1 MGMCVLDNVHLLH
14 NLPSYCK
21 SSIVKSA
28 GNAVFAILSLS
39 LLETATSFNSSTRLF
54 TSRVLGI
61 VKESSYIL
69 RLLLPSE
76 LSPQGISYREL
87 IMSSLLT
94 PFPLTSAGPDSQ
106 LGCGLPTNSIPPVPT
121 KCVHC
126 SRSVGSPYI
135 LFYIESVH
143 C

>member
-1 MGMCVLDNVHLLH
+1 MGMCVRDNVHLLH

-21 SSIVKSA
+21 PSIVKSA
-28 GNAVFAILSLS
+28 GNAVFTILSLS

-76 LSPQGISYREL
+76 LSPQRISYREL

-94 PFPLTSAGPDSQ
+94 PSPLTSAGPDSQ
-106 LGCGLPTNSIPPVPT
+106 LGCGLPTKPDQLHTTSSHQVCSLQQICGLSIHT
-121 KCVHC
+121 LLH
-126 SRSVGSPYI
+126 
-135 LFYIESVH
+135 
-143 C
+143 